1 MSRQSKRVNSES
13 KTVTA
18 IARVAANN
26 GAATGCDYEEVCQLA
41 YSYWQARGCPKGS
54 PEDDWFR
61 AEHELSSRAVS
72 APVKRGKAQQMA
84 ASN

>member
-13 KTVTA
+13 KTVTT
-18 IARVAANN
+18 IARIATNN
-26 GAATGCDYEEVCQLA
+26 CAATGCDHEEVCQLA
-41 YSYWQARGCPKGS
+41 YSYWQARGCPEGS
-54 PEDDWFR
+54 PEDDWFL

-72 APVKRGKAQQMA
+72 APLKRGKPKQMA